1 MDRDADA
8 ILAHIAALIER
19 LAGKRPENGPDA
31 LIGADFGVKGWDGI
45 ELLEEL
51 EATYGVDLRP
61 FVEERGKTHRFLFWK
76 IKTGADTTPRELARH
91 IASLVSR
98 R

>member
-1 MDRDADA
+1 VDRDADA
-8 ILAHIAALIER
+8 ILQQIAALIER
-19 LAGKRPENGPDA
+19 LVGMRPGHGPDA
-31 LIGADFGVKGWDGI
+31 LIGADFGVEGWDGI

-61 FVEERGKTHRFLFWK
+61 FVDGRAKAQRFLFWK
-76 IKTGADTTPRELARH
+76 IKTGADTTPRELAQH
-91 IASLVSR
+91 IAALLSR